1 MTLQIRVLL
10 VLILGLI
17 FCGTACKSQSELC
30 KQEARYK
37 CFGESLEGK
46 PQKFIGNKPVGCKAS
61 IYEHCMA
68 REGNPTPP

>member
-1 MTLQIRVLL
+1 MTSRTRVLL
-10 VLILGLI
+10 VLTLTLV
-17 FCGTACKSQSELC
+17 FLGTACKSQSELC

-46 PQKFIGNKPVGCKAS
+46 PQKFIGDKPVGCKAS

-68 REGNPTPP
+68 RENASKSN